1 MSRLLIV
8 LMTLACS
15 SCAWVKPTEAGA
27 QVELITPAEAKNCTK
42 KGATTSKTL
51 GSIVFVPRNEA
62 KIASELVTLA
72 KNEAVIMGGDSV
84 APGAKPSRG
93 EREFLIYLC
102 R

>member
-1 MSRLLIV
+1 MRRLLIA

-27 QVELITPAEAKNCTK
+27 QVELITPAEAHACAK

-51 GSIVFVPRNEA
+51 GSIVFIPRNED

-72 KNEAVIMGGDSV
+72 KNEAVIMGGDSLV
-84 APGAKPSRG
+84 AGAKPSRS
-93 EREFLIYLC
+93 EREFLIYRC